1 MLYDKYKTISV
12 KPFEEVLK
20 LTSSNIN
27 GLTSNVAKDR
37 LKTNGLNK
45 PIKED
50 SRGVIHFLINS
61 FKDFFILILIGLA
74 IVNFILGDKLGSI
87 IIVSISIISAL
98 IRFIEDYREHLFNKK
113 LKSKI
118 YSTALVLRNKKEK
131 IIKQEEVVI
140 GDIVKLNAGSIVPAD
155 IYILDAKDAFLDY
168 SAFTGESIPVEKKKK
183 SSISSNIIDIENICL
198 MNSSVISGS
207 ILGVVIGT
215 GLDTYIGNIG
225 STLNKSNIS
234 NFDKSM
240 KNISKLLLY
249 VMIVTCIFVFI
260 IHGIIKHNINE
271 AILFALSVAVGITPA
286 MLPMIVNVNLA
297 SGSKTLAKKKTLVKR
312 IEAIEN
318 LGAIDILCSDKTGTL
333 TEAQISLQKYININ
347 LEEDLDILKY
357 AYLNSYYSTGIKN
370 IVDKAIVSYAK
381 ENKYTYLNE
390 GYRKVDEIPFDYARK
405 LSSVVVEEG
414 GSYQIITKG
423 AIEEIIKSSTDVLD
437 DGRVKKINE
446 TIKKN
451 ILEKASSLAEEGM
464 QVLGISIKKTYR
476 GINNFSTKD
485 ENNMILVG
493 FVAFLD
499 PPKEEVKQVLEKL
512 SQKGINVKILTGDAL
527 SSTRKICQLVGLE
540 NTNSLTG
547 EEVAKMSDK
556 ELLDVIDDI
565 EIFARLNPIQK
576 NRIVNLYKEKGHVVG
591 YMGDGVND
599 ALSLKSA
606 DVGISVNDATDI
618 AKEASDIII
627 LERSLEVIYDGVME
641 GRRVYGNI
649 IKFIKMSLAS
659 DFGDVFSIVIA
670 SIFLPF
676 LPLLPIQ
683 MLIQDFI
690 YEFSQMG
697 IPNDNVDEEFMEIPR
712 KWKISGIFR
721 YMWIMGI
728 TSSIIDVF
736 SFIIFY
742 FILGYNNEH
751 LAPYFQTAW
760 FITCLITSLL
770 VIFFVRTSKT
780 PFIESMP
787 SKGLICLSLVSA
799 VLAILTPIL
808 LSNIGTFGFKLMN
821 YKFYI
826 FLLILVVSYIT
837 LVTIV
842 KKIYMSKFGEWL

>member
-1 MLYDKYKTISV
+1 MLYDKYKTISI

-27 GLTSNVAKDR
+27 GLTSNEAKDR

-50 SRGVIHFLINS
+50 NRGVIHFLINS

-168 SAFTGESIPVEKKKK
+168 SAFTGESIPVEKKKM

-225 STLNKSNIS
+225 STLNKNNIS

-347 LEEDLDILKY
+347 LEEDLNILKY

-451 ILEKASSLAEEGM
+451 ILEKASSLAAEGM
-464 QVLGISIKKTYR
+464 QVLGISIKKAYR
-476 GINNFSTKD
+476 GI
-485 ENNMILVG
+485 
-493 FVAFLD
+493 
-499 PPKEEVKQVLEKL
+499 KQVQEKL
-512 SQKGINVKILTGDAL
+512 TQKGIDVKILTGDAL

-565 EIFARLNPIQK
+565 KIFARLNPIQK

-787 SKGLICLSLVSA
+787 SKGLIFLSLVSA

-808 LSNIGTFGFKLMN
+808 LSNIETFGFKLMN

-826 FLLILVVSYIT
+826 SLLILVVSYIT

>member
-1 MLYDKYKTISV
+1 MLYDKYKTISI

-27 GLTSNVAKDR
+27 GLTSNEAKDR

-347 LEEDLDILKY
+347 LEEGLDILKY

-512 SQKGINVKILTGDAL
+512 SQKGIDVKILTGDAL

-565 EIFARLNPIQK
+565 KIFARLNPIQK

-787 SKGLICLSLVSA
+787 SKGLIFLSLVSA

-808 LSNIGTFGFKLMN
+808 LSNIETFGFKLMN

-826 FLLILVVSYIT
+826 SLLILVVSYIT

>member
-1 MLYDKYKTISV
+1 MLYDKYKTISI

-168 SAFTGESIPVEKKKK
+168 SAFTGESIPVEKKKM

-225 STLNKSNIS
+225 STLNKNNIS

-512 SQKGINVKILTGDAL
+512 SQKGIDVKILTGDAL

>member
-27 GLTSNVAKDR
+27 GLTSNEAKDR

-168 SAFTGESIPVEKKKK
+168 SAFTGESIPVEKKKM

-225 STLNKSNIS
+225 STLNKNNIS

-333 TEAQISLQKYININ
+333 TEAEISLQKYININ

-370 IVDKAIVSYAK
+370 IVDKAIISYAK

-437 DGRVKKINE
+437 NGRVKKINE

-451 ILEKASSLAEEGM
+451 ILEKASSLAAEGM

-512 SQKGINVKILTGDAL
+512 SQKGIDVKILTGDAL

-565 EIFARLNPIQK
+565 KIFARLNPIQK

-627 LERSLEVIYDGVME
+627 LERSLDVIYDGVME

-742 FILGYNNEH
+742 FVLGYNNEH

-787 SKGLICLSLVSA
+787 SKSLIYLSLVSA
-799 VLAILTPIL
+799 ILAILTPIL
-808 LSNIGTFGFKLMN
+808 LSNIETFGFKLMN

-826 FLLILVVSYIT
+826 SLLILVVSYIA

>member
-1 MLYDKYKTISV
+1 MLYDKYKTISI

-27 GLTSNVAKDR
+27 GLTSNVAKDK

-50 SRGVIHFLINS
+50 NRGVIHFLINS

-87 IIVSISIISAL
+87 IIISISIISAL
-98 IRFIEDYREHLFNKK
+98 IRFVEDYREHLFNKK

-118 YSTALVLRNKKEK
+118 YSTALVIRNKKEK

-168 SAFTGESIPVEKKKK
+168 SAFTGESIPVEKKKE

-225 STLNKSNIS
+225 STLNKDNIS

-249 VMIVTCIFVFI
+249 VMIVTCIFVFF
-260 IHGIIKHNINE
+260 IHGILKHNINE

-333 TEAQISLQKYININ
+333 TEAEISLQKYININ

-370 IVDKAIVSYAK
+370 IVDKAIISYAK

-437 DGRVKKINE
+437 NGRVKKINE

-451 ILEKASSLAEEGM
+451 ILEKASSLAAEGM

-512 SQKGINVKILTGDAL
+512 SQKGIDVKILTGDAL

-565 EIFARLNPIQK
+565 KIFARLNPIQK

-787 SKGLICLSLVSA
+787 SKGLIFLSLVSA

-808 LSNIGTFGFKLMN
+808 LSNIETFGFKLMN

-826 FLLILVVSYIT
+826 SLLILVVSYIA

>member
-50 SRGVIHFLINS
+50 NRGVIHFLINS

-87 IIVSISIISAL
+87 IIISISIISAL
-98 IRFIEDYREHLFNKK
+98 IRFVEDYREHLFNKK

-118 YSTALVLRNKKEK
+118 YSTALVIRNKKEK

-225 STLNKSNIS
+225 STLNKDNIS

-381 ENKYTYLNE
+381 GNKYTYLNE

-451 ILEKASSLAEEGM
+451 ILEKASSLAAEGM

-476 GINNFSTKD
+476 GINNFSAKD

-499 PPKEEVKQVLEKL
+499 PPKEEVNK
-512 SQKGINVKILTGDAL
+512 
-527 SSTRKICQLVGLE
+527 
-540 NTNSLTG
+540 
-547 EEVAKMSDK
+547 
-556 ELLDVIDDI
+556 
-565 EIFARLNPIQK
+565 
-576 NRIVNLYKEKGHVVG
+576 Y
-591 YMGDGVND
+591 
-599 ALSLKSA
+599 
-606 DVGISVNDATDI
+606 
-618 AKEASDIII
+618 
-627 LERSLEVIYDGVME
+627 
-641 GRRVYGNI
+641 
-649 IKFIKMSLAS
+649 
-659 DFGDVFSIVIA
+659 
-670 SIFLPF
+670 
-676 LPLLPIQ
+676 
-683 MLIQDFI
+683 
-690 YEFSQMG
+690 
-697 IPNDNVDEEFMEIPR
+697 
-712 KWKISGIFR
+712 
-721 YMWIMGI
+721 
-728 TSSIIDVF
+728 
-736 SFIIFY
+736 
-742 FILGYNNEH
+742 
-751 LAPYFQTAW
+751 
-760 FITCLITSLL
+760 
-770 VIFFVRTSKT
+770 
-780 PFIESMP
+780 
-787 SKGLICLSLVSA
+787 
-799 VLAILTPIL
+799 
-808 LSNIGTFGFKLMN
+808 
-821 YKFYI
+821 
-826 FLLILVVSYIT
+826 
-837 LVTIV
+837 
-842 KKIYMSKFGEWL
+842 